1 MTQAEKQ
8 DAFLKI
14 LGRMIGTLTIE
25 PSKVNHMGVG
35 APRGTQADTFNEL
48 MDAAIAKAHE
58 AMEESEKYAEV
69 AEPEREELYEGQN
82 EYEKA
87 KKEELVKTFTAIFEE
102 HDASVLSKTA
112 IMDGLRKHSG
122 LAARCQWHQLLSL
135 AEALGIVELVSD
147 GKTYQRYKLLIND
160 PF

>member
-1 MTQAEKQ
+1 MDNFNKQ

-14 LGRMIGTLTIE
+14 LGRMIGTMSIE
-25 PSKVNHMGVG
+25 PSSRMGANRSASDV
-35 APRGTQADTFNEL
+35 FNEM

-82 EYEKA
+82 EWEKER
-87 KKEELVKTFTAIFEE
+87 KEELVKTFTAIFEE

-112 IMDGLRKHSG
+112 IMDGLRKHVG
-122 LAARCQWHQLLSL
+122 PGRWRLHQSLSL
-135 AEALGIVELVSD
+135 AEALGIVEVVSD

-160 PF
+160 PFD